1 MKALKKHPNIIELI
15 DVIDDERKDKKYIV
29 LELANGCNLQ
39 ELLLSAPDSVRVPR
53 GGCCFF
59 CCLFCCTLKSLG
71 FWGLRCDGGGAA
83 GHALVA
89 CCKVAAACDCV
100 ADALSVVA
108 SAPLALFLPSLLLA
122 RLLFA

>member
-53 GGCCFF
+53 GGVLFF
-59 CCLFCCTLKSLG
+59 LLLVLLHVEEPWLLG
-71 FWGLRCDGGGAA
+71 FALRWWRCRWARARGL
-83 GHALVA
+83 L
-89 CCKVAAACDCV
+89 
-100 ADALSVVA
+100 
-108 SAPLALFLPSLLLA
+108 
-122 RLLFA
+122 